1 MSKMTSFILL
11 STGCKINVWRNLQTA
26 GTRLWILWISG
37 SPIYSFESCFPC
49 ACCAVWNYKWGLLVW
64 RFCSAIKLITGP
76 WATDKL
82 EAVPVIGALYNFY
95 GEDTSIKLFYDLYTS
110 IHVERS
116 WRCSSC
122 WWHRI
127 VWWQFGLPFN
137 FVICWPLQMKILSW
151 RITLSLR

>member
-1 MSKMTSFILL
+1 M
-11 STGCKINVWRNLQTA
+11 
-26 GTRLWILWISG
+26 
-37 SPIYSFESCFPC
+37 
-49 ACCAVWNYKWGLLVW
+49 GLLVW
-64 RFCSAIKLITGP
+64 RFCSANKLITGP

-95 GEDTSIKLFYDLYTS
+95 GEDTLIKLFYDLYTS

-127 VWWQFGLPFN
+127 VWLVYLLITSFAGPDNENPFLEDYLVSSIVSYQNIGKWRADVNDFYDYIFSN
-137 FVICWPLQMKILSW
+137 FNKSTRVASSSNAEESCDVD
-151 RITLSLR
+151 